1 MLLCTKT
8 GFAQPVVGVRGK
20 VHYVLS
26 ERRRS
31 APSQNSHTDR
41 GNTMGILDSLA
52 GALNSS
58 SPGAPAG
65 TTAAPSSAIVSE
77 VLAMLQQHGGA
88 ATGLGGLKQAFEGGG
103 LGHLFQSWVGNGQNL
118 PVSASQI
125 QSALGSSGILETI
138 AQRTGMQPGDVA
150 QHLST
155 LLPQIVDH
163 LTPNGQVHPGDAGS
177 ALEGLA
183 QRLFHS

>member
-1 MLLCTKT
+1 
-8 GFAQPVVGVRGK
+8 
-20 VHYVLS
+20 
-26 ERRRS
+26 
-31 APSQNSHTDR
+31 
-41 GNTMGILDSLA
+41 MGILDSLA

-58 SPGAPAG
+58 SPGA
-65 TTAAPSSAIVSE
+65 TA
-77 VLAMLQQHGGA
+77 GGA
-88 ATGLGGLKQAFEGGG
+88 SRRRAKLGSSVRSARYVAAAWRRGQRPGALMQAFEGGG
-103 LGHLFQSWVGNGQNL
+103 LGHLFQSWVGSGQNL

-125 QSALGSSGILETI
+125 QSALGNSGILEKI
-138 AQRTGMQPGDVA
+138 AQRTGLQPGDVA

-163 LTPNGQVHPGDAGS
+163 LTPNGQVHPGDSGS

>member
-1 MLLCTKT
+1 
-8 GFAQPVVGVRGK
+8 
-20 VHYVLS
+20 
-26 ERRRS
+26 
-31 APSQNSHTDR
+31 
-41 GNTMGILDSLA
+41 MGILDSLA

-58 SPGAPAG
+58 AGATPTAPAS
-65 TTAAPSSAIVSE
+65 AAPSSAIVSE

-88 ATGLGGLKQAFEGGG
+88 ANGLGSLMQAFEGGG
-103 LGHLFQSWVGNGQNL
+103 LGHLFQSWVGSGQNL

-125 QSALGSSGILETI
+125 QSALGNSGILDKI
-138 AQRTGMQPGDVA
+138 AQRTGMQPADVA

-163 LTPNGQVHPGDAGS
+163 LTPNGQLDPGDAGS

-183 QRLFHS
+183 QRFLHG

>member
-1 MLLCTKT
+1 MESALCVIGATQKRAVTKQSPL
-8 GFAQPVVGVRGK
+8 G
-20 VHYVLS
+20 
-26 ERRRS
+26 E
-31 APSQNSHTDR
+31 
-41 GNTMGILDSLA
+41 NTMGILDSLA
-52 GALNSS
+52 GALNN
-58 SPGAPAG
+58 SPGATPAG
-65 TTAAPSSAIVSE
+65 AAPSSAVVSE

-88 ATGLGGLKQAFEGGG
+88 ANGLGSLMQAFEGGG
-103 LGHLFQSWVGNGQNL
+103 LGHLFLSWVGNGQNL
-118 PVSASQI
+118 PVSADQI
-125 QSALGSSGILETI
+125 QNALGGSGILDKI
-138 AQRTGMQPGDVA
+138 AQRTGMQPADVA

>member
-1 MLLCTKT
+1 MCCRGDEEARRHKT
-8 GFAQPVVGVRGK
+8 V
-20 VHYVLS
+20 S
-26 ERRRS
+26 
-31 APSQNSHTDR
+31 DR

-58 SPGAPAG
+58 AGATPTAPA
-65 TTAAPSSAIVSE
+65 TAAPSSAIVSE

-88 ATGLGGLKQAFEGGG
+88 ANGLGSLMQAFEGGG
-103 LGHLFQSWVGNGQNL
+103 LGHLFQSWVGSGQNL

-125 QSALGSSGILETI
+125 QSALGNSGILDKI
-138 AQRTGMQPGDVA
+138 AQRTGMQPADVA

-163 LTPNGQVHPGDAGS
+163 LTPNGQLHPGDAGS

-183 QRLFHS
+183 QRLLHG